1 MDNELGELSVRIVG
15 AENVGRSHTL
25 YTVQCS
31 AGVAR
36 WEVRKRFSDFVQ
48 LHTTLQTRQKVTA
61 ALPPKRM
68 FGKMTDAVIKLR
80 QEGLEEYL
88 HAVLRDLESEQ
99 EYLHA
104 VLRDLESEQVASPD
118 LPAGLFHVEEY
129 LHAVLRDLE
138 SEQVRML
145 YTFLQTP
152 ASLMGGLVR
161 MLYTFLQLP
170 ASLMGG
176 LAAGHDLSLQP
187 DNGLAPP
194 TFLQLSASLYGGLA
208 AGPSPS
214 SPTTSANQSGA
225 ELEGHLGAEE
235 LGGEQQIGEDASF
248 LSLRHLGAEELG
260 GEQQIGEDA
269 SFREIV
275 DNVSDLMIDVFQ
287 TPLPVSSS
295 ELKARRNQYRAML
308 ETCEFPLENDE
319 DLAAHLLRIIGPVAA
334 PEPHD

>member
-99 EYLHA
+99 
-104 VLRDLESEQVASPD
+104 
-118 LPAGLFHVEEY
+118 
-129 LHAVLRDLE
+129 
-138 SEQVRML
+138 
-145 YTFLQTP
+145 
-152 ASLMGGLVR
+152 VR

-187 DNGLAPP
+187 DNG
-194 TFLQLSASLYGGLA
+194 
-208 AGPSPS
+208 
-214 SPTTSANQSGA
+214 
-225 ELEGHLGAEE
+225 
-235 LGGEQQIGEDASF
+235 
-248 LSLRHLGAEELG
+248 HLGAEELG

-334 PEPHD
+334 PEPHDAAALLKAKSAHLAENARQKVVDELDFGSVPLSAQRAVSGSQDSLVQGGA